1 VSNAVSLLSTR
12 RAPRAAAVGTGVSLL
27 MGIAGCTLEPTY
39 QRPEARVSQ
48 QWPSGPAVA
57 ATPSAAAGKSTAT
70 PAVTADIGWREFFVD
85 ARLQRLIAL
94 ALQHNPDTQIAAL
107 NIAAARAQY
116 QIQRADLFPSVAA
129 SATEQVEKY
138 PPAVAGI
145 AAAGGSSSATGALRG
160 GGSGTFRYFDVGV
173 GFTSYELDLFG
184 RIRSLNHQRLQQY
197 FGYVETRRSVQISL
211 VAEVANAYLTLL
223 ADQELLRIT
232 VDTLSSQ
239 EGSYKLTKMSYDG
252 GIATA
257 LDLRQAETSV
267 DTARA
272 NLAQYTRQVAQD
284 QNALVQLVGTALPA
298 DLPPGA
304 GLDEQQLLAD
314 LPAGLP
320 SDLLVRR
327 PDILAAE
334 HNLIAANASIGA
346 ARAAFFPSLTLTGN
360 YGTASTQL
368 SGLFGHGST
377 AWTFS
382 PQISLPIF
390 AAGANV
396 ASLNLAKVEKD
407 INIVQY
413 EQTIQTA
420 FREVADALAGR
431 GTLDSQIAADQA
443 LVEATSDS
451 FKLSDRRFR
460 DGVDDYLSVLDSQR
474 SLYSAEQT
482 LIAVKL
488 ARLQN
493 LVTLYK
499 ALGGGWSERGAQN
512 AKVTGS
518 THAVSGNNTTNDT
531 AVIRGLPTN
540 PEIFQ

>member
-1 VSNAVSLLSTR
+1 VSSALSLLSTR
-12 RAPRAAAVGTGVSLL
+12 CAPRAAAVGTGVSLL
-27 MGIAGCTLEPTY
+27 LGFAGCTLEPTY

-48 QWPSGPAVA
+48 QWPGGPAVA
-57 ATPSAAAGKSTAT
+57 ATPSVAAAKNTAT

-85 ARLQRLIAL
+85 ARLQRLIEL
-94 ALQHNPDTQIAAL
+94 ALQHNPDAQIAAL

-145 AAAGGSSSATGALRG
+145 AAASGSSSATGALRG
-160 GGSGTFRYFDVGV
+160 GGSGTFRYFDVGI

-298 DLPPGA
+298 DLSPGA
-304 GLDEQQLLAD
+304 GLDEQRLLAD

-368 SGLFGHGST
+368 SGLFDHGST

-407 INIVQY
+407 ISIVQY
-413 EQTIQTA
+413 EQAIQTA

-451 FKLSDRRFR
+451 FKLSDKRFR

-474 SLYSAEQT
+474 SLYTAEQT

-512 AKVTGS
+512 AKVADS
-518 THAVSGNNTTNDT
+518 THAVSGNNTTNAT
-531 AVIRGLPTN
+531 L
-540 PEIFQ
+540 

>member
-1 VSNAVSLLSTR
+1 MSGAPSLLSRR
-12 RAPRAAAVGTGVSLL
+12 RAPPAAAVGTGVSLL

-39 QRPEARVSQ
+39 HRPEARVSQ
-48 QWPSGPAVA
+48 QWPGSPAVA
-57 ATPSAAAGKSTAT
+57 VTPSAAAGKSTAT
-70 PAVTADIGWREFFVD
+70 PAATADIGWREFFVD
-85 ARLQRLIAL
+85 ARLQRLIEL
-94 ALQHNPDTQIAAL
+94 ALQHNPDAQIAAL

-129 SATEQVEKY
+129 SATEQVDKY

-145 AAAGGSSSATGALRG
+145 AAAGGSSTGALRG
-160 GGSGTFRYFDVGV
+160 SGSGTFRYFEVGV

-197 FGYVETRRSVQISL
+197 FGYVETRRSVRISL

-298 DLPPGA
+298 DLPPGT

-368 SGLFGHGST
+368 SGLFDHGST

-413 EQTIQTA
+413 EQAIQTA

-451 FKLSDRRFR
+451 FKLSDKRFR

-474 SLYSAEQT
+474 SLYTAEQT
-482 LIAVKL
+482 LIGVKL

-512 AKVTGS
+512 DKVTDS
-518 THAVSGNNTTNDT
+518 THAVSGNNTTNVT
-531 AVIRGLPTN
+531 PVISGLPTN